1 MYHGPGETQKDWPN
15 PELKPEPLM
24 TRTAYGHATLMELEG
39 DPAVQRYYEYQAQKM
54 SELE

>member
-1 MYHGPGETQKDWPN
+1 VYHSPGETQKDWPN